1 MKQVTEKKVN
11 ANKFSFLAAG
21 LTLPLSL
28 IGQAH
33 AVLDPAIVTGL
44 GTVQTSFNELLAAV
58 YPIMISIAVALVV
71 FGLVRTFIYKAA
83 GK

>member
-11 ANKFSFLAAG
+11 ANKVGFLAAG
-21 LTLPLSL
+21 ATFAVAVV
-28 IGQAH
+28 GQAQ

-58 YPIMISIAVALVV
+58 YPIMISITVSLVV
-71 FGLVRTFIYKAA
+71 FGLVKMFINRAA
-83 GK
+83 R